1 MPKVFEVDEE
11 ILTNK
16 EKICLLHGFVI
27 GLMTGHNDR
36 RIDKPD
42 YVDIEYKLIEKL
54 DLINSNINNNFITKL
69 QEMDIFTIYRKLD

>member
-1 MPKVFEVDEE
+1 MPEVFEVDEE

-16 EKICLLHGFVI
+16 EKICLIHGFVV
-27 GLMTGHNDR
+27 GLMTGHADT
-36 RIDKPD
+36 RIEKPD

-69 QEMDIFTIYRKLD
+69 HEMDIFTIYRKLD